1 MYLKS
6 NLETPKF
13 LRSFFIWPVFVL
25 CTQMLTLQPICL
37 WPTFRVTV
45 PSHFCF
51 AVILSSSYLLHFF
64 CLVLVHLWLADHF
77 LHCRPGTMPVPAF
90 APDQKQTWHLCRGNG
105 ILAQLNPQLRSEV
118 APSIPPSLAF
128 PFIRR
133 REGRDDETI
142 SARLPSSLLSTSLF
156 VFNFAT

>member
-1 MYLKS
+1 MYEKS
-6 NLETPKF
+6 NPETPNF
-13 LRSFFIWPVFVL
+13 LRSFFIWPSFVL
-25 CTQMLTLQPICL
+25 CTQMLILLPICL

-45 PSHFCF
+45 PLHFCF
-51 AVILSSSYLLHFF
+51 AVILSSSCLFRFF
-64 CLVLVHLWLADHF
+64 SLVLVHLQPADHF

-105 ILAQLNPQLRSEV
+105 ILAQLNPRLRTEV

-133 REGRDDETI
+133 RAGRDDETI

-156 VFNFAT
+156 VFNFTT